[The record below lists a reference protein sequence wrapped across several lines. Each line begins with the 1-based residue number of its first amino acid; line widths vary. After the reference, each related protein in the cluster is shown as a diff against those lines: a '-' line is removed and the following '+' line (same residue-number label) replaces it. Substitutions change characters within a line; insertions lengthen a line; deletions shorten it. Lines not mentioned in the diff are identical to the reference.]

1 MLNNSYY
8 LFVEVAAQRC
18 SQLMRGAKPKLDL
31 RAHKFT
37 TVACAE
43 VHENIVPW
51 RSATDEQIAEEL
63 VSASLAEREAARA
76 ERTPGELTLGPP
88 PVVVKNEAT
97 PEEE

>member
-1 MLNNSYY
+1 MLNDSYY

-51 RSATDEQIAEEL
+51 RTATDEQIAEEL
-63 VSASLAEREAARA
+63 ISASLVEQEAARA
-76 ERTPGELTLGPP
+76 EQMPGELTLGPP
-88 PVVVKNEAT
+88 KVVTKDEAT
-97 PEEE
+97 LEEE

>member
-1 MLNNSYY
+1 MLNDSYY

-51 RSATDEQIAEEL
+51 RSATDEQLAEEL
-63 VSASLAEREAARA
+63 VSASLAEQEAARV
-76 ERTPGELTLGPP
+76 EQTPGELTFGPP
-88 PVVVKNEAT
+88 KVVTKDEVT